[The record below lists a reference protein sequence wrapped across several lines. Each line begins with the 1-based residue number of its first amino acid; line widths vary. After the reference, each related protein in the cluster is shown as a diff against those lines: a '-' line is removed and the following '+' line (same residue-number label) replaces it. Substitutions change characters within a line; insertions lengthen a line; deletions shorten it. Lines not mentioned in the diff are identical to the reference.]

1 VKNGLDFSAF
11 LSHGDEGEEEDD
23 TVEGE
28 EEVRLPE
35 LKTLDLLRRRIRTR
49 TLSITSDISQ
59 RSAMREE
66 TEPPRGAADQMDDM
80 DDGGD
85 DVIDK
90 DDNEKQL
97 KHPTVDKETKGVGS
111 VDLKLYWTYFK
122 SGGNACA
129 VLFLVGMNVLCQAL
143 YSGSDIWLTYWTRE
157 EEQRLPVPEPEA
169 DMDEF
174 GLPSPLLPDSSFVL
188 LPPNSSSA
196 NSSSVFHQGGGG
208 DDLLTEHYVN
218 LGIYAAIVVGLMVTS
233 LVRTV
238 HFFVLCMRSSVRL
251 HNAMF
256 WRIIHAPCRF
266 FDTNPVGKKRR
277 PWKGVTAK
285 IPETFSYQRKYLF
298 LINFSILFL
307 SNTSIVMQRI
317 LYCFAKI
324 STPPWVFREV
334 CSSVFFK
341 INFFY
346 YLLLRCNLEEHV
358 TYVTMIIM

>member
-11 LSHGDEGEEEDD
+11 LSHGDEEQEEE
-23 TVEGE
+23 EEIE

-66 TEPPRGAADQMDDM
+66 TEPPRGTAADQLDDM
-80 DDGGD
+80 DGGD

-90 DDNEKQL
+90 EDNEKQL

-157 EEQRLPVPEPEA
+157 EEQRLPVPEPEVA
-169 DMDEF
+169 EDMDEF

-188 LPPNSSSA
+188 IPPNASSA
-196 NSSSVFHQGGGG
+196 NTSSLLLRHGEGGGG

-277 PWKGVTAK
+277 PWNRVTRK
-285 IPETFSYQRKYLF
+285 YSYQTKYF
-298 LINFSILFL
+298 IDKF
-307 SNTSIVMQRI
+307 V
-317 LYCFAKI
+317 KI
-324 STPPWVFREV
+324 ISP
-334 CSSVFFK
+334 
-341 INFFY
+341 
-346 YLLLRCNLEEHV
+346 
-358 TYVTMIIM
+358 